1 MTAVDDIILVRDRYY
16 ILATSALADD
26 RTLVLKRGDTFAVF
40 DRYGD
45 VQPVGQGQ
53 QGLFHADTRYLS
65 RLELRLGGLRPL
77 LLSSTVT
84 DDNAFL
90 TADLTNTDLYHDGEV
105 QLTRDTVHVFRTAF
119 LQSGACCLR
128 MTARN
133 YGASPVALPLALRF
147 EADFADIFEVRGT
160 PRARRGDLLAPRCD
174 GDAVHLAY
182 RGLDARLRAA
192 HLRLEPTPSE
202 LTATT
207 ASWDLRLGPGEETTV
222 TVVIQCER
230 DDRPA
235 PAVQYA
241 AARAEVLAAGE
252 IERHGWCEITSS
264 NQQFDEWMARSAAD
278 LRMMV
283 THTPSG
289 PYPYAGVPW
298 FSTPFG
304 RDGIITALETL
315 WVQPALAAGV
325 LRFLAATQAD
335 EVSAERDCEPGKI
348 LHEMRGGEM
357 SALREVP
364 FERYYGSHD
373 ATPLFV
379 ALAGAYH
386 AHTGDTA
393 LIESIWPH
401 LDAALTW
408 MGRHGDSDGDG
419 LLEYARHD
427 ARGLINQ
434 GWKDSGDSISHA
446 RGDLAQGPIALA
458 EVQAYAHAAYGAGA
472 RLADVLGHRA
482 SADELAARGE
492 ELRAR
497 IEGALWSDDLGMYV
511 LALDGDKR
519 RCEVRASNAGHLLFT
534 GTASPARAAAVAR
547 SLLAPDLFS
556 GWGVRTL
563 SERERR
569 YNPMSYHNGSVWPH
583 DSALVAAGLARYG
596 MKDEAMRIFAGLFEA
611 SLFVDLHRLPELFC
625 GFPRRAGEGP
635 TRYPVACLPQAW
647 AAGAPFLLLQGG
659 LGLSVDG
666 ARGRLALE
674 RPQLPAFLDEV
685 RLRDLAVGAG
695 RVDLVLVRHGD
706 DVGVNVTR
714 RQGAVEI
721 VVVK

>member
-1 MTAVDDIILVRDRYY
+1 MTVDDIILVRDRYY

-65 RLELRLGGLRPL
+65 RLELRLGGARPL

-84 DDNAFL
+84 EDNAFL
-90 TADLTNTDLYHDGEV
+90 TADLTNTDLSDDGAV
-105 QLTRDTVHVFRTAF
+105 QLARDTVHVFRTAF
-119 LQSGACCLR
+119 LVDGACCLGFG
-128 MTARN
+128 ARN
-133 YGASPVALPLALRF
+133 FGAGPVALAVSLRF
-147 EADFADIFEVRGT
+147 EADFTDIFEVRGSQ
-160 PRARRGDLLAPRCD
+160 RARRGAMLSPRVE
-174 GDAVHLAY
+174 GAAVHLGY
-182 RGLDARLRAA
+182 RGLDERVRTT
-192 HLRLEPTPSE
+192 HLRFEPPPADLSA
-202 LTATT
+202 TA
-207 ASWDLRLGPGEETTV
+207 AGWELRLGPGERTELM
-222 TVVIQCER
+222 VVIQCER

-235 PAVQYA
+235 PVVGFGS
-241 AARAEVLAAGE
+241 ARAEVIAATE
-252 IERHGWCEITSS
+252 LERQGWCDISTS
-264 NQQFDEWMARSAAD
+264 NQQFDEWTARSAAD

-283 THTPSG
+283 TDTPSG

-335 EVSAERDCEPGKI
+335 AVSAVRDSEPGKI

-357 SALREVP
+357 SALGEVP

-373 ATPLFV
+373 STPLFV
-379 ALAGAYH
+379 MLAGAYH

-401 LDAALTW
+401 LTAAVGW
-408 MGRHGDSDGDG
+408 MSRHGDVDGDG
-419 LLEYARHD
+419 FLEYARRD

-446 RGDLAQGPIALA
+446 GGDLAEGPIALA
-458 EVQAYAHAAYGAGA
+458 EVQAYAHAAWGAGA
-472 RLADVLGHRA
+472 RLAEVLGQRA
-482 SADELAARGE
+482 TADELAERGE
-492 ELRAR
+492 ALRTR
-497 IEGALWSDDLGMYV
+497 IERTFWSDAIGTYA
-511 LALDGDKR
+511 LALDGEKR
-519 RCEVRASNAGHLLFT
+519 ACVVRTSNAGHVLYT
-534 GTASPARAAAVAR
+534 GTASAERAAVVGRMLFA
-547 SLLAPDLFS
+547 DDMFS

-596 MKDEAMRIFAGLFEA
+596 MKAEALRIFAGLFEA
-611 SLFVDLHRLPELFC
+611 SQYVDLHRLPELFC
-625 GFPRRAGEGP
+625 GFARRGGEGP

-647 AAGAPFLLLQGG
+647 AAGAPFLLLQSV
-659 LGLSVDG
+659 LGLTVDG
-666 ARGRLALE
+666 ARNRVVLD
-674 RPQLPAFLDEV
+674 RPQLPVFLDHV
-685 RLRDLAVGAG
+685 RLRGLAVGSG
-695 RVDLVLVRHGD
+695 RVDLALVRHDD
-706 DVGVNVTR
+706 DVGVTVTR
-714 RQGAVEI
+714 RQGPVEI